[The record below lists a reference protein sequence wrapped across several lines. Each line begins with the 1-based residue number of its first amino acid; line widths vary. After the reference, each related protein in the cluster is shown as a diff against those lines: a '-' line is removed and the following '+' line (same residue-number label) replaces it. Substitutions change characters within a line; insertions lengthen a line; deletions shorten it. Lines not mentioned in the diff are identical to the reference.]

1 MFYLKNDDME
11 ELFRK
16 AAENYELDASKASDW
31 DGIHKRLHES
41 SADSSETDGKKKKK
55 RRFIFWWFLLF
66 PAGWMAHNT
75 WDKIGKSRQEQVVV
89 QKQAVKADQNPGK
102 NASQPQQEA
111 AQPTDETKD
120 NGETAESQ
128 NKLSEKNKLM
138 TAPKEAAAASGTN
151 DNNNNNVEQ
160 PEGNNKVVK
169 ARNGNSVGFGT
180 TKRSNRES
188 NKKPAYAAGEQ
199 QPATSR
205 QPNAKYRVP
214 ANKTL
219 DDAASGTSAD
229 SGEKA
234 TNADAGNDK
243 NYDWTASLQRVEERT
258 FVLPALAEATQIP
271 VGMLNR
277 DNVHAPV
284 DSVSKAKELPTAKN
298 KDHYFYVQAMF
309 APDLTNIKS
318 QRVSGVGTSAG
329 LLLGYRF
336 NKRFHVEAGGFWE
349 KKVYYT
355 DGKYFDKSKLPFF
368 RDREIYN
375 VDGNC
380 SMITIPV
387 SLRYNFISKK
397 SSDWF
402 VTTGAAA
409 YLMQK
414 EYYDI
419 TYEYYGDARTRGWA
433 YKDPPK
439 SWLATVNIGIG
450 YQTTVLRSFNF
461 RVEPYYRIPVSG
473 AGTGSLS
480 LTSAGIYV
488 GIGRKF

>member
-31 DGIHKRLHES
+31 DSIHKRLHET
-41 SADSSETDGKKKKK
+41 SADSSETEGKKKKK

-75 WDKIGKSRQEQVVV
+75 WDKIGKSRQEQ
-89 QKQAVKADQNPGK
+89 AVAQNQVTKTDGLPGK
-102 NASQPQQEA
+102 NASQPQPEA
-111 AQPTDETKD
+111 AQRGDE
-120 NGETAESQ
+120 
-128 NKLSEKNKLM
+128 
-138 TAPKEAAAASGTN
+138 TN
-151 DNNNNNVEQ
+151 DNEKTSEPENTLSENNEFTTNPGSGIAENTSPGNNNNAGQ
-160 PEGNNKVVK
+160 AAGKNKALK
-169 ARNGNSVGFGT
+169 DSNGNPVAPVETEMSSS
-180 TKRSNRES
+180 KRNEKPGYAV
-188 NKKPAYAAGEQ
+188 NKKQ
-199 QPATSR
+199 QTIHPQR
-205 QPNAKYRVP
+205 NAKEAV
-214 ANKTL
+214 
-219 DDAASGTSAD
+219 
-229 SGEKA
+229 
-234 TNADAGNDK
+234 AGNEMEEDMPWRVVTDQEGK
-243 NYDWTASLQRVEERT
+243 TGIGTIKSSYWTASLQKVEERK
-258 FVLPALAEATQIP
+258 FVLPTLAEPVQIP
-271 VGMLNR
+271 VGMVNG
-277 DNVHAPV
+277 DNVDASV
-284 DSVSKAKELPTAKN
+284 DSLNKTKDLPTAKS

-309 APDLTNIKS
+309 APDLTNIKF
-318 QRVSGVGTSAG
+318 QRLSGVGTSAG
-329 LLLGYRF
+329 LLVGYRF

-355 DGKYFDKSKLPFF
+355 DGKYFDKSKLPYF
-368 RDREIYN
+368 RDHEIYN

-387 SLRYNFISKK
+387 NLRYNFISKK
-397 SSDWF
+397 NSDWF

-439 SWLATVNIGIG
+439 SWLTTVNIGIG